1 MDLEGETPACLEMPS
16 SQGTQT
22 KRGGCPAAPGRAD
35 ERSGRQRLA
44 QTRRAALTPPF
55 PPASR
60 GTHRHLA
67 AAGRLLPPGS
77 PGASGPR
84 SAGRATARRWR
95 ELKPSSCATRHCF
108 PDTDFLS
115 PLTRMCITARKG
127 TGRKCLFPDLAGS
140 AKPSQQL
147 SSIKIPASCSQ
158 RAIFTTS
165 LMLVGVKVKER
176 QDLSFLL
183 KQVLSSRTDE
193 ASTQKGILASTPQ
206 RKVFSYIAFNNLDE
220 NNSCLR
226 KNRLGCRVSGTE
238 LSCEGAAPGAGG
250 GDRKHHV
257 LGSQASP
264 GPRLQLNHRTRWATP
279 LRPQETW
286 QSLQKRADVDS
297 RKIRLSAAGTGGC
310 VGDCSPALLG
320 S

>member
-1 MDLEGETPACLEMPS
+1 MMVI
-16 SQGTQT
+16 
-22 KRGGCPAAPGRAD
+22 
-35 ERSGRQRLA
+35 QRVNLLVVA
-44 QTRRAALTPPF
+44 FRNQ
-55 PPASR
+55 SR
-60 GTHRHLA
+60 I
-67 AAGRLLPPGS
+67 
-77 PGASGPR
+77 
-84 SAGRATARRWR
+84 
-95 ELKPSSCATRHCF
+95 SC
-108 PDTDFLS
+108 
-115 PLTRMCITARKG
+115 IG
-127 TGRKCLFPDLAGS
+127 
-140 AKPSQQL
+140 
-147 SSIKIPASCSQ
+147 

-176 QDLSFLL
+176 QDLSFLS

-206 RKVFSYIAFNNLDE
+206 S
-220 NNSCLR
+220 
-226 KNRLGCRVSGTE
+226 LGCRVSGTE

>member
-1 MDLEGETPACLEMPS
+1 MLLVPVVKEIEFAIKERFILKGWVGRKTGGLAARKTAPTTGWDGSCAPLALSSLES
-16 SQGTQT
+16 SHDG
-22 KRGGCPAAPGRAD
+22 
-35 ERSGRQRLA
+35 
-44 QTRRAALTPPF
+44 PF
-55 PPASR
+55 PEVSSSR
-60 GTHRHLA
+60 LTFSGLGTSPHRSFPFA
-67 AAGRLLPPGS
+67 
-77 PGASGPR
+77 PR
-84 SAGRATARRWR
+84 RVR
-95 ELKPSSCATRHCF
+95 
-108 PDTDFLS
+108 D
-115 PLTRMCITARKG
+115 I
-127 TGRKCLFPDLAGS
+127 
-140 AKPSQQL
+140 Q
-147 SSIKIPASCSQ
+147 
-158 RAIFTTS
+158 AIFTTS

-206 RKVFSYIAFNNLDE
+206 S
-220 NNSCLR
+220 
-226 KNRLGCRVSGTE
+226 LGCRVSGTE